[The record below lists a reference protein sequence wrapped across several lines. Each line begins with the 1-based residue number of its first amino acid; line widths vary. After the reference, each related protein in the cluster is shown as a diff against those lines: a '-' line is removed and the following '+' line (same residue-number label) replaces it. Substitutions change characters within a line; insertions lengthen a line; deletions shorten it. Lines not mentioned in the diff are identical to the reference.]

1 MKLFY
6 LSLISAALIS
16 ASAVIAQ
23 DSTVPARTF
32 TLQQALEAGLANSR
46 ELKISRSKFTQSEA
60 RLTETTSQLLPQ
72 LKFMAGY
79 TRLSD
84 VPPFEITLPVPGL
97 PVNHFRVSESIP
109 DNYNLRLSL
118 QQPVFTGFRLTSIRK
133 AAAEN
138 RTASEMDYSR
148 DYNESAFR
156 IHSGFWQFYKAQQI
170 LKSVNES
177 LASSEKHL
185 EDTRN
190 FLEQGLVTQNDLLK
204 LEVQYSNTKLQQI
217 EAANNLEIARASFNQ
232 LIGLP
237 LNENTDISAPGIE
250 PASDS
255 RSFQEYV
262 SEAKTNRTELK
273 AMLHRLDATGYN
285 IDAAKAGWFP
295 QIYLTGNYYYNRP
308 NQRIQPPKD
317 RFDDTWDIGVTLS
330 WDIWNWGYTS
340 AQTAQAEQ
348 TKVQTETGL
357 AQLNENI
364 EIEVYQNYL
373 SLQRAAE
380 RIAVSKKSLEQS
392 DENLRTLNDKYNHQ
406 LATSTDLIDAE
417 SLLLQ
422 AQTNYNTSLV
432 DYQLALVRLQKSIGR
447 KIYQ

>member
-6 LSLISAALIS
+6 LSLISAAFIS
-16 ASAVIAQ
+16 ASAAMAQ
-23 DSTVPARTF
+23 DSTIPARTY
-32 TLQQALEAGLANSR
+32 TLQQALEAGLTSSK
-46 ELKISRSKFTQSEA
+46 ELKISRSKFTQAEA
-60 RLTETTSQLLPQ
+60 RLDETSSQMLPQ

-156 IHSGFWQFYKAQQI
+156 IHSAFWQLYKAQQI
-170 LKSVNES
+170 LKSVDES

-217 EAANNLEIARASFNQ
+217 EAVNNLEIARASFNQ

-250 PASDS
+250 QASDS
-255 RSFQEYV
+255 RSFEAYI

-273 AMLHRLDATGYN
+273 SMMHRLDAASYN
-285 IDAAKAGWFP
+285 IDAARAGWFP

-348 TKVQTETGL
+348 TKIQTQTGL
-357 AQLNENI
+357 AQLSENI

-380 RIAVSKKSLEQS
+380 RISVSKKSLEQS

-417 SLLLQ
+417 ALLLQ
-422 AQTNYNTSLV
+422 AQTNYNTALV
-432 DYQLALVRLQKSIGR
+432 DYQLALVRLQKSLGR
-447 KIYQ
+447 KIY